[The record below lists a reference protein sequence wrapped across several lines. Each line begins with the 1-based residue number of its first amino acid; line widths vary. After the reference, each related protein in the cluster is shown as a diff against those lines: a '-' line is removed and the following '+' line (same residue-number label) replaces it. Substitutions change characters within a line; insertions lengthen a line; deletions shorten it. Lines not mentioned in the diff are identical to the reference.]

1 MARVNAEREARR
13 GTSDPTY
20 LVYTLGKWEIQQLRS
35 DVQARMGDKFV
46 LGEFHDRLLGLGRAP
61 LSVIRQ
67 AFMDP
72 SYKLLSVGGP
82 GAGSDIA
89 R

>member
-20 LVYTLGKWEIQQLRS
+20 LVYTLGKWEIQQLRA

-46 LGEFHDRLLGLGRAP
+46 LGEFHDRFLGMGRAP

-72 SYKLLSVGGP
+72 SYKLLSAGGP
-82 GAGSDIA
+82 GAGSDFA